1 MKQAIRHAAAF
12 VCLLMVAF
20 TGLALIETDE
30 WWIRVLDFP
39 RLQIS
44 AVLVL
49 ALLIYW
55 FLSSR
60 GIAASLIIGASLLSL
75 VWQVWLIAPYTALW
89 KRQMISADGCEPQG
103 RVRFLI
109 ANVFQGNR
117 KASSLLSLVRKA
129 DPDVILLTEMDKQW
143 ERDVASLKASYPATV
158 LEPLSNTYGIG
169 LYSRLVLRDAQ
180 VRYLVE
186 DDIPSIRA
194 TITLRDGSD
203 FTMWGV
209 HPAPPRPNSD
219 TGQRDAELLLVAKD
233 VAAAA
238 GPSVVAGDLNDVAWS
253 STTTLFQKVSGLL
266 DPRIGRG
273 LYATFNANWPL
284 LRWPLDHLFASKEW
298 TLGEFQTLND
308 IGSDHFPILV
318 ELCHRP
324 QAAKVQKGPLPQ
336 PGDAQKAEEHI
347 EEGRKAVR
355 E

>member
-1 MKQAIRHAAAF
+1 
-12 VCLLMVAF
+12 MVAF

-60 GIAASLIIGASLLSL
+60 GIATSLIISVSLISL

-89 KRQMISADGCEPQG
+89 KRQMISAGGCEPQG

-117 KASSLLSLVRKA
+117 KASSLLSLVRKT

-308 IGSDHFPILV
+308 IGSDHFPIWWSYAIAPKRQRCRRD
-318 ELCHRP
+318 LCPNQETRRRRKSTLRRV
-324 QAAKVQKGPLPQ
+324 AKRC
-336 PGDAQKAEEHI
+336 ASN
-347 EEGRKAVR
+347 
-355 E
+355 